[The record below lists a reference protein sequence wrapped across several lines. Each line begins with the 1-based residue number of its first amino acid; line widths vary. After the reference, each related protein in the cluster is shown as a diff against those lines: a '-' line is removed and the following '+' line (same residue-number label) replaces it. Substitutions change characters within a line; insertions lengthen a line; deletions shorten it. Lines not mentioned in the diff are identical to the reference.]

1 LAGAFPG
8 HEHFKVRSGAAD
20 KSVPEG
26 CFMLV
31 HYAGT
36 VTYAVNGFLEKNTD
50 TLFKDLSRLLF
61 ESKNTILKVGGV
73 GASFEQKS

>member
-1 LAGAFPG
+1 
-8 HEHFKVRSGAAD
+8 
-20 KSVPEG
+20 
-26 CFMLV
+26 MLV